1 MSVII
6 ALAALGLLMLAA
18 YRGYSVILFAP
29 LAALGAV
36 LLTDPSAVAPTFTG
50 VFMEKMVGFIKLYF
64 PVFLLGAV
72 FGKLIELAGFSRSIV
87 AAAIRLLGTR
97 QAMLVIVLVCAL
109 LTYGGVSLFVVVFAV
124 YPFAAEM
131 FRQSDIPK
139 RLIPATIALGAF
151 SFTMDALPGTPQI
164 QNIIPSTFF
173 GTHAWA
179 APWLGT
185 LGALFVFAVGMLYLR
200 RQANKARRNGEGYGS
215 DLRNEPETADD
226 LRLPNPWLALSPL
239 VLVGVANLL
248 FTHWIPQWY
257 GQVHTLQLAGMATPL
272 QTEVGKLTAIWAVQ
286 AALLLGILLVL
297 ASGFAA
303 IRSRLAEGTR
313 SAVAGSLLAA
323 MNTASEYGFGAV
335 IASLPGFLVLADAL
349 KSIPNPLVNEAITVT
364 LLAGITGSASGGM
377 SIALAAMS
385 DTFIAA
391 ANAAQIPLEVLHRVA
406 AMASGG
412 MDTLPHNG
420 AVITLLAVTGLTHRE
435 AYKDIFGITLIKTL
449 AVFFVI
455 GLFYATGLVRSAL
468 FSSSGRNSMTLK
480 GKTALVT
487 GSTSGIGLGI
497 ALSLAEAGADL
508 LLNGFGEVD
517 AALAQVRA
525 RGVRAE
531 HHPADLS
538 SPEQI
543 AELMAFAERTFG
555 GVDILVNNAG
565 IQYVAPVQEFPT
577 ERWDA
582 IIAINLSSVFHTT
595 RLALP
600 GMLARG
606 WGRIVNIAS
615 THGLVASAGKSA
627 YVAAKHGVLGLT
639 KSVALETARTP
650 VTCNAICPGWVLTPL
665 VQKQIDARIAEG
677 VSPEQAEHDLLAEKQ
692 PSLAFVTPEQL
703 GGLTLFLCSEAA
715 DQVRGAAWNM
725 DGGWVAQ

>member
-1 MSVII
+1 
-6 ALAALGLLMLAA
+6 
-18 YRGYSVILFAP
+18 
-29 LAALGAV
+29 
-36 LLTDPSAVAPTFTG
+36 
-50 VFMEKMVGFIKLYF
+50 
-64 PVFLLGAV
+64 
-72 FGKLIELAGFSRSIV
+72 
-87 AAAIRLLGTR
+87 
-97 QAMLVIVLVCAL
+97 
-109 LTYGGVSLFVVVFAV
+109 
-124 YPFAAEM
+124 
-131 FRQSDIPK
+131 
-139 RLIPATIALGAF
+139 
-151 SFTMDALPGTPQI
+151 
-164 QNIIPSTFF
+164 
-173 GTHAWA
+173 
-179 APWLGT
+179 
-185 LGALFVFAVGMLYLR
+185 
-200 RQANKARRNGEGYGS
+200 
-215 DLRNEPETADD
+215 
-226 LRLPNPWLALSPL
+226 
-239 VLVGVANLL
+239 
-248 FTHWIPQWY
+248 
-257 GQVHTLQLAGMATPL
+257 
-272 QTEVGKLTAIWAVQ
+272 
-286 AALLLGILLVL
+286 
-297 ASGFAA
+297 
-303 IRSRLAEGTR
+303 
-313 SAVAGSLLAA
+313 
-323 MNTASEYGFGAV
+323 
-335 IASLPGFLVLADAL
+335 
-349 KSIPNPLVNEAITVT
+349 
-364 LLAGITGSASGGM
+364 
-377 SIALAAMS
+377 
-385 DTFIAA
+385 
-391 ANAAQIPLEVLHRVA
+391 
-406 AMASGG
+406 
-412 MDTLPHNG
+412 
-420 AVITLLAVTGLTHRE
+420 
-435 AYKDIFGITLIKTL
+435 
-449 AVFFVI
+449 
-455 GLFYATGLVRSAL
+455 
-468 FSSSGRNSMTLK
+468 MTLK

-497 ALSLAEAGADL
+497 
-508 LLNGFGEVD
+508 
-517 AALAQVRA
+517 ALAQVRA

>member
-1 MSVII
+1 
-6 ALAALGLLMLAA
+6 
-18 YRGYSVILFAP
+18 
-29 LAALGAV
+29 
-36 LLTDPSAVAPTFTG
+36 
-50 VFMEKMVGFIKLYF
+50 
-64 PVFLLGAV
+64 
-72 FGKLIELAGFSRSIV
+72 
-87 AAAIRLLGTR
+87 
-97 QAMLVIVLVCAL
+97 
-109 LTYGGVSLFVVVFAV
+109 
-124 YPFAAEM
+124 
-131 FRQSDIPK
+131 
-139 RLIPATIALGAF
+139 
-151 SFTMDALPGTPQI
+151 
-164 QNIIPSTFF
+164 
-173 GTHAWA
+173 
-179 APWLGT
+179 
-185 LGALFVFAVGMLYLR
+185 
-200 RQANKARRNGEGYGS
+200 
-215 DLRNEPETADD
+215 
-226 LRLPNPWLALSPL
+226 
-239 VLVGVANLL
+239 
-248 FTHWIPQWY
+248 
-257 GQVHTLQLAGMATPL
+257 
-272 QTEVGKLTAIWAVQ
+272 
-286 AALLLGILLVL
+286 
-297 ASGFAA
+297 
-303 IRSRLAEGTR
+303 
-313 SAVAGSLLAA
+313 
-323 MNTASEYGFGAV
+323 
-335 IASLPGFLVLADAL
+335 
-349 KSIPNPLVNEAITVT
+349 
-364 LLAGITGSASGGM
+364 
-377 SIALAAMS
+377 
-385 DTFIAA
+385 
-391 ANAAQIPLEVLHRVA
+391 
-406 AMASGG
+406 
-412 MDTLPHNG
+412 
-420 AVITLLAVTGLTHRE
+420 
-435 AYKDIFGITLIKTL
+435 
-449 AVFFVI
+449 
-455 GLFYATGLVRSAL
+455 
-468 FSSSGRNSMTLK
+468 MTLK

-508 LLNGFGEVD
+508 LLNGFGAVD
-517 AALAQVRA
+517 AALAPVRA
-525 RGVRAE
+525 RGGRAA

-543 AELMAFAERTFG
+543 GELMAFAERPFG

-615 THGLVASAGKSA
+615 THGLVASAGKRA